1 MLLLTGG
8 EDHNVPALNSREMYY
23 ALRRL
28 GKTVSWVNYTNS
40 GHGVPQTTERDFTD
54 YHQRIL
60 DWYARYLAAPKS
72 STSSGDGS
80 R

>member
-1 MLLLTGG
+1 M
-8 EDHNVPALNSREMYY
+8 PSSQSREMYY

-28 GKTVSWVNYTNS
+28 GKPVTWANYANG
-40 GHGVPQTTERDFTD
+40 GHGVPGTTESDFID

-60 DWYARYLAAPKS
+60 DWYARYLAPP
-72 STSSGDGS
+72 